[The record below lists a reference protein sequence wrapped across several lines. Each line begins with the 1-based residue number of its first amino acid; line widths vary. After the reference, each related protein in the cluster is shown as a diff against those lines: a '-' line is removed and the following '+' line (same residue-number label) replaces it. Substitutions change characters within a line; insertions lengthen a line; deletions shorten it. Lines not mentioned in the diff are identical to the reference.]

1 MEGSSRRDKCV
12 VVADMCCGAA
22 EAKQHCK
29 NLKIKKDDS
38 NTEHG
43 STKFNHSQQFV
54 ECALNQK

>member
-1 MEGSSRRDKCV
+1 MGGMGIGGGAQAGGDKCV
-12 VVADMCCGAA
+12 VVADMCGVA

-43 STKFNHSQQFV
+43 SINLIIYSS
-54 ECALNQK
+54 L